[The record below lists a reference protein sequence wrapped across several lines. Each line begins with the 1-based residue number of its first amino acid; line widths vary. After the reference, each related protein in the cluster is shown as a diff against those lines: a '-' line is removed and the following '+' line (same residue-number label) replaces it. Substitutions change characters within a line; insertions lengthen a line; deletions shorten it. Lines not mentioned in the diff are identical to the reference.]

1 MCLLHLVKSAP
12 GVCWRP
18 DLGESSVMHF
28 VETQMPETE
37 GARIGTAEAWIEFS
51 LLMHCCPVSRHFLLG
66 LGFIYHR

>member
-37 GARIGTAEAWIEFS
+37 GARIGTAETW
-51 LLMHCCPVSRHFLLG
+51 V
-66 LGFIYHR
+66 